1 MKRFKKLS
9 SIVFLLLA
17 FIYPPA
23 LAQAKDISL
32 NNVLNEQSLDAE
44 TNLVGDANGEL
55 LLAHRR
61 SRRRYHRRQRNRHYY
76 YQRHRI
82 RRHYYRR
89 RYRYGRYHGQPYR
102 NGEWELVRDRH
113 GRLIYDWQRH

>member
-1 MKRFKKLS
+1 VKRFKQLS
-9 SIVFLLLA
+9 STVFLLLA

-23 LAQAKDISL
+23 LAEAKDITL
-32 NNVLNEQSLDAE
+32 NNVLHEQGLDAE
-44 TNLVGDANGEL
+44 TSLVDEPNAEL

-61 SRRRYHRRQRNRHYY
+61 TRRRYHRRQRNRHYY
-76 YQRHRI
+76 QRQRT

-89 RYRYGRYHGQPYR
+89 RYRSGRYHGQPYR

-113 GRLIYDWQRH
+113 GRLMYDWQRY

>member
-1 MKRFKKLS
+1 VNRFKKLS

-17 FIYPPA
+17 FMYPPA
-23 LAQAKDISL
+23 LAQAKDTTL
-32 NNVLNEQSLDAE
+32 NHALNEQSVDAQ
-44 TNLVGDANGEL
+44 TKLVGEQSEEL

-61 SRRRYHRRQRNRHYY
+61 TRRRYHRRQRNRHYY
-76 YQRHRI
+76 YQRQRT

-102 NGEWELVRDRH
+102 HGQWELVRDRH
-113 GRLIYDWQRH
+113 GRLMYDWQRY